1 MQTFKDTMGNI
12 EKDKQGSQNQQLLLQ
27 EFLQQLLMKKCGRNP
42 QKREKTRPEKLKVS
56 ISSENIGKGKL
67 NCKDV

>member
-1 MQTFKDTMGNI
+1 MQTFKDTKGNI
-12 EKDKQGSQNQQLLLQ
+12 EKDKQGSQNQQLLFQ
-27 EFLQQLLMKKCGRNP
+27 EYLQQLLMKKSGRNP
-42 QKREKTRPEKLKVS
+42 QKREETRPEKLKVS

>member
-42 QKREKTRPEKLKVS
+42 
-56 ISSENIGKGKL
+56 
-67 NCKDV
+67 

>member
-1 MQTFKDTMGNI
+1 MQTFKDTKGNI
-12 EKDKQGSQNQQLLLQ
+12 EKDKQGSQNQQLLFQ

-42 QKREKTRPEKLKVS
+42 QKREETRPEKLKVS